1 MGFESVADEPAELSS
16 GGRGAVP
23 DWWIYRGA
31 GRALTTEE
39 RDSKWPQPPTW
50 RRFTGGPDL
59 PVPEFDAVEARR
71 RLGHH
76 MFNSLD
82 YGVLE
87 KINSAVLLARPLV
100 VVGKP
105 GVGKSSLAYS
115 IARELGLGRVLRWG
129 ITSRS
134 TVKSG
139 HYEYDAV
146 GRVHAMSLKDKNND
160 DIGNF
165 VQLGPLGTALLPYR
179 LPRVLLIDEMD
190 KSDVH
195 LVNDLL
201 GSLEEGEFRIPELER
216 FHEPVVVVRTA
227 DPGARAP
234 ITGGR
239 VVCHAFPLIIITSNG
254 DQDFPPAFLRR
265 CLYVELPEPGVEQLA
280 DMVAAHFPDEAEE
293 LVAGLAGQFDA
304 VRAEH
309 GGHLAVDLLLNAVH
323 VIRAQ
328 APSALDR
335 HQAEA
340 MVRAIVN
347 RLSVG

>member
-1 MGFESVADEPAELSS
+1 MVTESAGAEPVDLPS
-16 GGRGAVP
+16 GGHGPIP
-23 DWWIYRGA
+23 DWWIFRST
-31 GRALTTEE
+31 GRVLTAEE
-39 RDSKWPQPPTW
+39 RDLRWPQPPPW
-50 RRFTGGPDL
+50 RRFGGGPDL
-59 PVPEFDAVEARR
+59 PSVEFDDLEARR
-71 RLGHH
+71 RLGRHTP
-76 MFNSLD
+76 NSLD
-82 YGVLE
+82 HAVLE

-100 VVGKP
+100 VVGRP

-129 ITSRS
+129 ITSRT

-146 GRVHAMSLKDKNND
+146 GRVHAMHTNDND

-179 LPRVLLIDEMD
+179 LPRVLLVDEMD

-201 GSLEEGEFRIPELER
+201 SSLEEGEFRVPELER

-227 DPGARAP
+227 DPGVKAP

-265 CLYVELPEPGVEQLA
+265 CLHVELPDPGVDQLA
-280 DMVAAHFPDEAEE
+280 DMVMAHFPEE
-293 LVAGLAGQFDA
+293 SEGLVADLAGRFDTL
-304 VRAEH
+304 RAEQ

-323 VIRAQ
+323 MIHAE
-328 APSALDR
+328 APSAVDR
-335 HQAEA
+335 NRLEEL
-340 MVRAIVN
+340 VRAVLA
-347 RLSVG
+347 RLSHE